1 MHLKSLTLK
10 NFRNYRDETF
20 EFFDGINALVGANA
34 QGKTNVS
41 EAVFYLCTGYSPKAT
56 RDKQLIFYGEDF
68 AEIEGEAVS
77 DYGTVKVKAVLNS
90 SGEKTIF
97 VNGAKLNKMGD
108 LFGNINSVFFN
119 PGELKLV
126 QESPED
132 RRRFMN
138 ISLSQLSKRYFY
150 ALLRYNKILS
160 QRNNLL
166 KSYDRE
172 MVLDT
177 LPVWDE
183 TLSQEA
189 SKIFAMRN
197 EFLSSL
203 APVCEKIHAE
213 LSGGIEQLKI
223 TSENSLSGTEEEIAS
238 LNFIEL
244 KNSLDKDLKLGFT
257 SFGPHRQDI
266 KFTLNG
272 VDVRHYGS
280 QGQQRT
286 VALALKLAEVEIFK
300 NRTGEFP
307 ILILD
312 DVLSELDKKRQKL
325 LIKRLD
331 GIQTILTATHVEK
344 ATFGQKPFIRTTI
357 ENGAIKRPKAKKAT
371 KTAQFDT

>member
-90 SGEKTIF
+90 SGDKTVF

-203 APVCEKIHAE
+203 APVCEEIHAE
-213 LSGGIEQLKI
+213 LSGGTEQLKI

-300 NRTGEFP
+300 NRTGEYP

-344 ATFGQKPFIRTTI
+344 ATFGQTPFIKTTI
-357 ENGAIKRPKAKKAT
+357 ENGSIKRPKAKKQP
-371 KTAQFDT
+371 KTV